1 MTLDAEPVNMQPACH
16 KHAVRLRKT
25 PIEIRGGTA
34 VVCAKYVAAGGAQ
47 LVKDTIAYNTFITK
61 RTTP

>member
-25 PIEIRGGTA
+25 PIDLRGTV
-34 VVCAKYVAAGGAQ
+34 VVCAMYVAADSA
-47 LVKDTIAYNTFITK
+47 VSITIQHSS
-61 RTTP
+61 